1 MMAATGQPE
10 GFVSLKRPAWGK
22 LDKESGDYH
31 PLAHHSMDV
40 AAVFLRMLQLPVIGD
55 RLNTAAGA
63 PLPPLTSQRLA
74 MLVFLH
80 DIGKLHPG
88 FQAKGWPTGL
98 WTRPLAGHVDEGC
111 AFFELSFRWPDHPFH
126 ATIRKIVTWGE
137 AAEPLLDAVLA
148 HHGKPVADTRDPSL
162 ASWRVEPHYDW
173 RREAGVMIDAL
184 HRWFGDAFGSQ
195 AEPLPCEPQFHHLV
209 AGLVALAD
217 WIASDRQFFPLSAPF
232 DLSYDA
238 TAHDHARDAL
248 AAIGFDPSALP
259 CRPAPCFSQMA
270 GHAAPRPVQAAVA
283 AVAAEARLMV
293 LEAETGSGKTE
304 AAIWRFMQLLA
315 AGAVSGMYFAV
326 PTRAAARQL
335 HGRINAAVRRAYG
348 ADAPEAVLAIPGMV
362 RAGDA
367 SGRALPDWRVLW
379 EDYPGPAPARWAAEH
394 ATRFLAATVAVGTV
408 DQAMLAALQVK
419 HAHLRGS
426 ALSRSLLV
434 IDEVHASD
442 AYMTAVIDRLLR
454 GHLATGGYALLMS
467 ATLGARARVRWLDEH
482 PVPTLDDAKRAPY
495 PAVWVRGDPRPS
507 GSAGADGV
515 GKRVHTATIST
526 MAPKC
531 TAEYAIAEAR
541 RGARV
546 LVIRNTVRVAVSTWE
561 EVHAAGGEAL
571 LMRAVGRRAI
581 HHSRFAVEDRR
592 LLDDAVESALSIDPT
607 RTREGCIV
615 IGTQTLE
622 QSLDIDADLLI
633 TDLCPMDVLLQRI
646 GRVHRHRLPR
656 PSGFEDARVVVLFPA
671 AGLDPLTAPAFEN
684 GLGAW
689 DGPGG
694 QGGIYQDLAV
704 LELTQRMV
712 AAHGVWE
719 IPAMNRVLV
728 EEATHPDRVAA
739 VLAEKGEAWEIYDR
753 KVGGAHAADEQFARM
768 NTLDRS
774 KPFDQLR
781 FPGGDER
788 IMTRLGA
795 EGAVL
800 QLEPAPVGPFGVAV
814 TRITLPPHWSQ
825 GITRDHEIRIERE
838 GSELSFTVADKAFR
852 YGRTGLARAS

>member
-1 MMAATGQPE
+1 MRA
-10 GFVSLKRPAWGK
+10 AWGK
-22 LDKESGDYH
+22 IDKESGDYH

-40 AAVFLRMLQLPVIGD
+40 AAVFLRMLQLPVIRD
-55 RLNTAAGA
+55 RLSTAAGA
-63 PLPPLTSQRLA
+63 PVTPLTRQRLA
-74 MLVFLH
+74 TLVFLH

-111 AFFELSFRWPDHPFH
+111 AFFELAFRWPDHPFH
-126 ATIRKIVTWGE
+126 TIIAKIVAWGE
-137 AAEPLLDAVLA
+137 VVEQLLDVVLA
-148 HHGKPVADTRDPSL
+148 HHGKPVADMGDSSL
-162 ASWRVEPHYDW
+162 QSWRSVPHYDW
-173 RREAGVMIDAL
+173 RHEAGVMGDAL
-184 HRWFGDAFGSQ
+184 HRWFGDAFAAQ
-195 AEPLPCEPQFHHLV
+195 AEPLPGEPQFHHLV

-217 WIASDRQFFPLSAPF
+217 WIASDRQFFPFSAPF
-232 DLSYDA
+232 DFRYDT
-238 TAHDHARDAL
+238 TAHERAGDAL
-248 AAIGFDPSALP
+248 AAIGLDLSALLG
-259 CRPAPCFSQMA
+259 RRVPAFSQIS
-270 GHAAPRPVQAAVA
+270 GHAAPRPVQVAVA
-283 AVAAEARLMV
+283 AVPADARLVV

-304 AAIWRFMQLLA
+304 AALWRFAQLLA

-335 HGRINAAVRRAYG
+335 HGRIVDALCRAYG
-348 ADAPEAVLAIPGMV
+348 PDAPEAVLAIPGMV

-367 SGRALPDWRVLW
+367 AGRALPDWRFLW
-379 EDYPGPAPARWAAEH
+379 EDLGGASPARWAAEH

-454 GHLATGGYALLMS
+454 GHLAIGGYALLMS
-467 ATLGARARVRWLDEH
+467 ATLGARARAQWLDER
-482 PVPTLDDAKRAPY
+482 PLPTLNEAKRAPY
-495 PAVWVRGDPRPS
+495 PVVWLRGDSLPTGSTGPS
-507 GSAGADGV
+507 GV
-515 GKRVHTATIST
+515 GKRVHTATIPT
-526 MAPKC
+526 MAANS
-531 TAEYAIAEAR
+531 TAEYAISEAR

-571 LMRAVGRRAI
+571 LMRAAGRPAV
-581 HHSRFAVEDRR
+581 HHGRFAVEDRQ
-592 LLDDAVESALSIDPT
+592 LLDDAVESALSIEPT
-607 RTREGCIV
+607 RKREGCIV

-646 GRVHRHRLPR
+646 GRVHRHRLAR
-656 PSGFEDARVVVLFPA
+656 PSGFEEARVVVLLRA
-671 AGLDPLTAPAFEN
+671 EGLDPLTAPDFDN
-684 GLGAW
+684 GLGTW

-694 QGGIYQDLAV
+694 QGGVYQDLAV

-712 AAHGVWE
+712 AAHDVWE

-739 VLAEKGEAWEIYDR
+739 VLAEKGEDWQNYDR
-753 KVGGAHAADEQFARM
+753 KVGGAQAAEEQIAQM
-768 NTLDRS
+768 ITIDRS
-774 KPFDQLR
+774 KRFDQLR
-781 FPGGDER
+781 FPGRDER

-800 QLEPAPVGPFGVAV
+800 QLEPAPVGPFGVGL
-814 TRITLPPHWSQ
+814 TRITLAPHQSY
-825 GITRDHEIRIERE
+825 GINRNDELRIERD
-838 GSELSFTVADKAFR
+838 GSELLFMVADKAFR
-852 YGRTGLARAS
+852 YGRTGLAQAR

>member
-1 MMAATGQPE
+1 M
-10 GFVSLKRPAWGK
+10 KRPAWGK
-22 LDKESGDYH
+22 VDVESGDYH

-40 AAVFLRMLQLPVIGD
+40 AAVFLRMLELPVIRD
-55 RLNTAAGA
+55 RLKTATGG
-63 PLPPLTSQRLA
+63 PLSSMTRQRLA
-74 MLVFLH
+74 VLVFLH

-88 FQAKGWPTGL
+88 FQAKGWPPGL
-98 WTRPLAGHVDEGC
+98 WTRPLFGHVDKGC
-111 AFFELSFRWPDHPFH
+111 EFFELAFRWPDHPFH
-126 ATIRKIVTWGE
+126 ATVAKIVSWGQ
-137 AAEPLLDAVLA
+137 AAGPLLDAVLA
-148 HHGKPVADTRDPSL
+148 HHGKPVAETGDPSR
-162 ASWRVEPHYDW
+162 ASWSVEPHYDW
-173 RREAGVMIDAL
+173 REAAGVMDEAL
-184 HRWFGDAFGSQ
+184 HRWFDDALGSQ
-195 AEPLPCEPQFHHLV
+195 TEPLPDEPPFHHLV

-217 WIASDRQFFPLSAPF
+217 WIASDRQFFPFTAPF
-232 DLSYDA
+232 DFSYDA
-238 TAHDHARDAL
+238 TAHDHSRDAL
-248 AAIGFDPSALP
+248 TAIGFDPGALLG
-259 CRPAPCFSQMA
+259 RPVPGFSQMA
-270 GHAAPRPVQAAVA
+270 GHPAPRPVQAAVA
-283 AVAAEARLMV
+283 AVSHDARLMV

-304 AAIWRFMQLLA
+304 AALWRFMQLFA
-315 AGAVSGMYFAV
+315 AGFVSGMYFAV

-335 HGRINAAVRRAYG
+335 HRRINSALRRAYG

-362 RAGDA
+362 RAGDV

-379 EDYPGPAPARWAAEH
+379 EDQPGPAPARWAAEH

-442 AYMTAVIDRLLR
+442 TYMTAVIDRLLR
-454 GHLATGGYALLMS
+454 GHLAAGGYALLMS
-467 ATLGARARVRWLDEH
+467 ATLGARARARWLDER
-482 PVPTLDDAKRAPY
+482 PVRKLEDAMRAPY

-507 GSAGADGV
+507 GSAGANAV
-515 GKRVHTATIST
+515 RKTVHIATIPT
-526 MAPKC
+526 MAPGC
-531 TAEYAIAEAR
+531 TAEYAISEAR

-561 EVHAAGGEAL
+561 EVCAAGGDAL
-571 LMRAVGRRAI
+571 LMRAAGRAAL

-592 LLDDAVESALSIDPT
+592 LLDDAVESALSIDPA
-607 RTREGCIV
+607 RTSEGCIV

-656 PSGFEDARVVVLFPA
+656 PSGFEDARVAVLLRA
-671 AGLDPLTAPAFEN
+671 EGLGPLTAPAFDN
-684 GLGAW
+684 GLGTW

-712 AAHGVWE
+712 AAHRVWE

-728 EEATHPDRVAA
+728 EEATHPDLVAA
-739 VLAEKGEAWEIYDR
+739 VLAEKGEDWESYDR
-753 KVGGAHAADEQFARM
+753 KVGGARAAEEQFARM
-768 NTLDRS
+768 NALDRS
-774 KPFDQLR
+774 KRFDGLR

-788 IMTRLGA
+788 IMTRLGE

-800 QLEPAPVGPFGVAV
+800 QLEPAPVGPFGVEV
-814 TRITLPPHWSQ
+814 TRITLPSHWSF
-825 GITRDHEIRIERE
+825 GITSDHQVRVERS
-838 GSELSFTVADKAFR
+838 GSELSFIVADKAIHYR
-852 YGRTGLARAS
+852 RTGLAMGP